1 MNAKAKGARAERRA
15 RAMLEAAGWAVV
27 RAGGSLGPFDLVAF
41 SQAGLRLIQVKCN
54 RPARPAERAALAR
67 FDNLPAGATREVWL
81 FRDRKRESQIEV
93 LP

>member
-1 MNAKAKGARAERRA
+1 MNTSAKGGRAERRA
-15 RAMLEAAGWAVV
+15 RKMLEADGYTVV

-54 RPARPAERAALAR
+54 RPPRPAERTALAR
-67 FDNLPAGATREVWL
+67 FDKLPRGATREVWL
-81 FRDRKRESQIEV
+81 FRDRKREPQIGV